1 MNKWKCLKIKMSF
14 GDKFTQLA
22 CRIICFLFLV
32 GFVVPLG
39 YVLFSSFHSID
50 GWSLQGYFLLLKS
63 SMVATGMKNSILLA
77 LVGTIY
83 SLALEIPAAYVL
95 SKKQY
100 GWLTTLFFAMG
111 QFGVALIPLYLLLKK
126 IGLLNTLCGLILPT
140 GLSVYYTQLLR
151 ARMINT
157 SSELEDA
164 AALDGCSALRYL
176 FQICIPTL
184 GPSIGVIAFFHASGY
199 WSNTLLAKTILTD
212 ESKYPL
218 TLVLN
223 QILIQNQASFSA
235 GGGVGSVSASVTQM
249 AEFGL
254 CVISALPMILL
265 FLFLRRHIKVQET
278 GGGLVM

>member
-1 MNKWKCLKIKMSF
+1 MDKRKCLKIKMSL
-14 GDKFTQLA
+14 GDKLTQLA
-22 CRIICFLFLV
+22 CRVICFLFLT
-32 GFVVPLG
+32 GFVVPLL

-50 GWSLQGYFLLLKS
+50 GWSLKGYFLLLKS

-77 LVGTIY
+77 LIGTIY

-95 SKKQY
+95 SKKRY

-111 QFGVALIPLYLLLKK
+111 QFGVAILPLYLLLKK
-126 IGLLNTLCGLILPT
+126 IGLLNTLWGLILPT
-140 GLSVYYTQLLR
+140 GFSVYYTQLLR
-151 ARMINT
+151 ARMLNM

-164 AALDGCSALRYL
+164 AALDGCGSLRYL
-176 FQICIPTL
+176 VQICLPIL
-184 GPSIGVIAFFHASGY
+184 GPFIGTIGFFHACGY
-199 WSNTLLAKTILTD
+199 WGNTLLAKTILTD

-223 QILIQNQASFSA
+223 QILIKNQASFSA
-235 GGGVGSVSASVTQM
+235 GGGAGSASASVTQM

-254 CVISALPMILL
+254 CVISVLPMILL

-278 GGGLVM
+278 DGSLVL